1 MPQSY
6 RLRTQV
12 GVDQQIQLQLDQDFD
27 FLELLSLK
35 ITQSDVYSRLC
46 ADYGVIV
53 GRVVAN
59 GGYGVPN
66 ARVSVFVP
74 LTDEDSLNTVIS
86 TLYPY
91 KQPTDLNEDGY
102 RYNLLPYQP
111 QHGGHT
117 PTGTFPSLTDVLNNP
132 TVVEV
137 YEKYYKYTVKTND
150 SGDYMIFGVPT
161 GNQTIVLDMDLSD
174 IGPFSFSPQDLI
186 RLGKATEQQV
196 NGARFRSS
204 TNLAELPQIVNINT
218 PISVNPFWGDEDFCQ
233 ARIERLDFDLRDLGY
248 EFTPTSV
255 FMGSIFST
263 PDEDRL
269 RTNCKPKDNMGN
281 LCSLTTG
288 PGSILAIRQTIQSD
302 VDGRP
307 VLEEF
312 KLENDGKVID
322 DDGTWMIDVP
332 MNLDYVVTNEFG
344 EQIISNDPS
353 IGIPTKGKYRF
364 KVKWDQPGD
373 LQEQVKRAY
382 FLVPNI
388 KEHWANSLNDPSFD
402 ETEDYV
408 FTCDAQEK
416 KSKYEFPV
424 GQNIY
429 SKTFSKATS
438 ITISNQQNIKLST
451 VGGVQVPEINVF
463 TGTSSGVYTLVSQN
477 QLPFTFDVNNNEK
490 IKIEIIRKNASQNAK
505 VSYSETLINGSED
518 SVVVSTNGLNGK
530 LVLKTKLNV
539 EDYQVFINNTLFT
552 GDPEEVPVL
561 NGQTIKIVAKGIEKD
576 SFARLTYEFQTNGF
590 AALQESYAFSLNWND
605 YYEIQDAIDC
615 KDTFYEMRYNKVYSV
630 SSLIDNYQKGTN
642 FGPLSSLSTYFNR
655 GRFIGVKEIDSRDCA
670 NSVNKFPVNDGVQN
684 FDLLYFVV
692 SILLQLLQVVGGIL
706 MFSYHILAFL
716 WNNFAIP
723 LIVALSTYFAY
734 QAFQD
739 VKAGIAAIVS
749 SSGGGFANFLLALP
763 FFLKAAGNITAGIAL
778 GVILFRL
785 RNQKIPP
792 IKLPM
797 MTYPN
802 CEACDCGDS
811 SSDGSNV
818 FTLGATCLSQ
828 TQVPNFTLNDFPA
841 YEIDGDY
848 PVNDDDYDTE
858 NGILKLVT
866 SQALVGISGIKEK
879 ERLTGFYRVSK
890 FGAFGLQLPLAE
902 RFNKFNFKTT
912 YYTNNGF
919 TPSNQMKVTIE
930 PNLNGNKFFLDQ
942 SLTLVTNDGC
952 GYSPGDLLTFVGF
965 NNSKDPNPFSAT
977 TNFTGTNSIT
987 GNSLTP
993 NIINITYADDI
1004 NYNSNITKSFNL
1016 PTGPTS
1022 PYSAITRTDIGT
1034 GLSATTYTYPSD
1046 IEYYQVVDVLTV
1058 GEIRQQFCKTN
1069 VDYSISEILQS
1080 QMTVGYYFK
1089 GRNRPLTSDIDEI
1102 IFSYGTVPVPNGS
1115 GGVQPA
1121 PNNIQ
1126 TQPTLFDD
1134 FDNYQVVILQRGVD
1148 PYSPLFDTQ
1157 YDVSSIYGDTP
1168 GSRVVRG
1175 KYRINQPIL
1184 NTNGVG
1190 PLTIEHQS
1198 ITTNDGNDRGV
1209 KLFHTSNFFQP
1220 GSQYTGFTTDAH
1232 KYYSSLDSTGT
1243 VFRPFGYGITVGNS
1257 TTDSSSRLLS
1267 PNLNNLYYSRGNANQ
1282 NRHRY
1287 YVSNDFIDGGSFM
1300 YAKLTKRYNGKNPDD
1315 YKDEANAEMYF
1326 SPMYSNINIGF
1337 SASTKN
1343 NMIMRSD
1350 RMPTSDTLQTNGG
1363 NSYQL
1368 HQNQNFSIYN
1378 LSNPSASGSA
1388 TGFGTGASQG
1398 SLNEDG
1404 NFLSGVSQSFE
1415 CRDMVSLN
1423 CYEYVNDTLTVI
1435 DNCDGGSVENGC
1447 YVFVRRPLSDLGK
1460 DIRYFSEWGYRF
1472 KFFYGLCRGVLS
1484 QTFSNN
1490 WVNGTLY
1497 AFPFQLNVFYTG
1509 VNATNANVA
1518 QRVYCKDN
1526 IVLHSESNN
1535 FYYRSSPYNDNTNEF
1550 VGTSVDVDFDPLNE
1564 KQLLYPTT
1572 MIDLGPRD
1580 SFIQDLVLSPEYD
1593 GYNMTNIPSTSYG
1606 DTSDLVN
1613 FFTYTRIT
1621 NPSIL
1626 KKIIKIKNSGIK
1638 LLFDNRKNNIND
1650 NKELGR
1656 VDGDLAQMMSINSEI
1671 GVIKYN
1677 SQFYQSTG
1685 GPNQPVI
1692 YNNTNG
1698 VFGVFFS
1705 STTIDLQV
1713 KDYITPGKTNFRG
1726 SDGLLLADNQFT
1738 INSQVVPFYKWG
1750 LGSGLTIF
1758 GKPSNN
1764 WVTSSSDIIQGK
1776 KYQGLNR
1783 DDVPYFQGE
1792 TQSTL
1797 PFPKNDLYERGY
1809 LFNYKNDSYAPNE
1822 FTNMETKFL
1831 VGAPFHFYFGI
1842 VKGASAMDRFVKKYV
1857 RQE

>member
-6 RLRTQV
+6 RLRTQL
-12 GVDQQIQLQLDQDFD
+12 GVDQQIQVQLDQDFD

-46 ADYGVIV
+46 SDYGVIV
-53 GRVVAN
+53 GRVIAN

-66 ARVSVFVP
+66 VKVSVFVP
-74 LTDEDSLNTVIS
+74 LDEADELNPVIS

-111 QHGGHT
+111 QYDGHT
-117 PTGTFPSLTDVLNNP
+117 PTGTFPSITDVLDNQ
-132 TVVEV
+132 TVIEV

-161 GNQTIVLDMDLSD
+161 GNQIVVLDMDLSD

-186 RLGKATEQQV
+186 RIGKATEQQI
-196 NGARFRSS
+196 NGATFKSS
-204 TNLAELPQIVNINT
+204 TNLNELPQIVNINT
-218 PISVNPFWGDEDFCQ
+218 PINVNPFWGDEDFCQ
-233 ARIERLDFDLRDLGY
+233 ARIERLDFDLRELGY
-248 EFTPTSV
+248 EFTPTAV

-307 VLEEF
+307 VLEEYS
-312 KLENDGKVID
+312 LENNGKIID
-322 DDGTWMIDVP
+322 DNGTWMADVP

-388 KEHWANSLNDPSFD
+388 KEHWANSLTDPSYD
-402 ETEDYV
+402 ATEDYV
-408 FTCDAQEK
+408 FTCSAQE
-416 KSKYEFPV
+416 SKGKYTFPV

-429 SKTFSKATS
+429 VKTFAKATS
-438 ITISNQQNIKLST
+438 ITISNQQNIKLT
-451 VGGVQVPEINVF
+451 NIGGIQVPTINVF
-463 TGTSSGVYTLVSQN
+463 TGTSAGVFTLVSQN
-477 QLPFTFDVNNNEK
+477 QLPYTVDVKDNEK
-490 IKIEIIRKNASQNAK
+490 IRIEIVRKNASQSAK
-505 VSYSETLINGSED
+505 VSYVETKINGTED
-518 SVVVSTNGLNGK
+518 SSVISTNNLSGK
-530 LVLKTKLNV
+530 LVLKNKLNV
-539 EDYQVFINNTLFT
+539 ESFEVYINNVLYT
-552 GDPEEVPVL
+552 GDNEEVSVL
-561 NGQTIKIVAKGIEKD
+561 NGQTVKIVSKGIEKD
-576 SFARLTYEFQTNGF
+576 SLSRLTYEFQTIAF

-605 YYEIQDAIDC
+605 YYDIQDAIDC

-630 SSLIDNYQKGTN
+630 SSLIDNYQKGTD
-642 FGPLSSLSTYFNR
+642 FGGINILSTYFNR
-655 GRFIGVKEIDSRDCA
+655 GRFIGIKEIDSRECDDT
-670 NSVNKFPVNDGVQN
+670 VNKFPVNDGVQN

-692 SILLQLLQVVGGIL
+692 SILLQLLQVTGSIL
-706 MFSYHILAFL
+706 LFSYHILAFL

-723 LIVALSTYFAY
+723 LVIALIAYTGY
-734 QAFQD
+734 QAFVD
-739 VKAGIAAIVS
+739 IKAGIAAIS
-749 SSGGGFANFLLALP
+749 SSAGGGFANFIMSVP
-763 FFLKAAGNITAGIAL
+763 FFLSAAGNIATGTVL
-778 GVILFRL
+778 SVILFRL

-811 SSDGSNV
+811 SADGGQVIS
-818 FTLGATCLSQ
+818 LGATCLVQ
-828 TQVPNFTLNDFPA
+828 TQIPNFELGDFPPDL
-841 YEIDGDY
+841 IDGQY
-848 PVNDDDYDTE
+848 PDDGDDYDTE

-866 SQALVGISGIKEK
+866 SQALVGMVGIKQK
-879 ERLTGFYRVSK
+879 ERIPGYFRVGA
-890 FGAFGLQLPLAE
+890 FGAFGLQLPLSE
-902 RFNKFNFKTT
+902 RFNKFNFKST
-912 YYTNNGF
+912 YYTNTYT

-930 PNLNGNKFFLDQ
+930 PNLNSDFYLDH
-942 SLTLVTNDGC
+942 SLTIVTNDGC
-952 GYSPGDLLTFVGF
+952 GYSPGDLITFVGF
-965 NNSKDPNPFSAT
+965 NNSKDPNPFSGE
-977 TNFTGTNSIT
+977 TNFAGTLSIT
-987 GNSLTP
+987 GTSLTP
-993 NIINITYADDI
+993 NIINVTYANDK
-1004 NYNSNITKSFNL
+1004 NYNNNITKQFNL

-1022 PYSAITRTDIGT
+1022 PYSAITRTQIVGT
-1034 GLSATTYTYPSD
+1034 GLSATTYSYPAD
-1046 IEYYQVVDVLTV
+1046 VEYFQVVDVLTV
-1058 GEIRQQFCKTN
+1058 GEIRQQFCGSGIP
-1069 VDYSISEILQS
+1069 YSISEILQS
-1080 QMTVGYYFK
+1080 QMTVGYYRK
-1089 GRNRPLTSDIDEI
+1089 GNNKPLDSNDKIGQI
-1102 IFSYGTVPVPNGS
+1102 NFSYGTVPDGS

-1126 TQPTLFDD
+1126 TQPTLFDG
-1134 FDNYQVVILQRGVD
+1134 FDDYQVVILQRGVD
-1148 PYSPLFDTQ
+1148 PYSPVFDIQ
-1157 YDVSSIYGDTP
+1157 YDVSSIYGATS
-1168 GSRVVRG
+1168 GSRIVRG
-1175 KYRINQPIL
+1175 GYRINQPIL
-1184 NTNGVG
+1184 NLNGNG
-1190 PLTIEHQS
+1190 PLTIKHNS
-1198 ITTNDGNDRGV
+1198 LSTNISTDRGIS
-1209 KLFHTSNFFQP
+1209 LFNTSNFFQP
-1220 GSQYTGFTTDAH
+1220 GSQFTGFTTNAH
-1232 KYYSSLDSTGT
+1232 RYYSSLDSTNLS
-1243 VFRPFGYGITVGNS
+1243 FKPFNPGLNLGSSIINNS
-1257 TTDSSSRLLS
+1257 NKLSSNTSV
-1267 PNLNNLYYSRGNANQ
+1267 NLYYSGGFSANS

-1287 YVSNDFIDGGSFM
+1287 YSSSADIIDGGSYMFV
-1300 YAKLTKRYNGKNPDD
+1300 DED
-1315 YKDEANAEMYF
+1315 YKYDGKTPGDFEDEADEEMYF
-1326 SPMYSNINIGF
+1326 SPMYNENTDIDFDVIG
-1337 SASTKN
+1337 KN
-1343 NMIMRSD
+1343 NIIMRSD
-1350 RMPTSDTLQTNGG
+1350 RMPTSDVLQVNGG

-1368 HQNQNFSIYN
+1368 HQNQNFAIYN
-1378 LSNPSASGSA
+1378 LSNPSAGASA
-1388 TGFGTGASQG
+1388 SGFGTGASQG
-1398 SLNEDG
+1398 NINEDG

-1423 CYEYVNDTLTVI
+1423 CYQYVNDGLTVI
-1435 DNCDGGSVENGC
+1435 DNCDGGSVDGGC
-1447 YVFVRRPLSDLGK
+1447 YVFVRNPITDLGK
-1460 DIRYFSEWGYRF
+1460 DIKYFSEWGYRF

-1497 AFPFQLNVFYTG
+1497 AFPFQLNVYYSG
-1509 VNATNANVA
+1509 INATNANVA

-1535 FYYRSSPYNDNTNEF
+1535 FYYRSSPYNDNSNKF
-1550 VGTSVDVDFDPLNE
+1550 IGASVDNSYDPLNQS
-1564 KQLLYPTT
+1564 QLLYPTT
-1572 MIDLGPRD
+1572 IIDLGPRS
-1580 SFIQDLVLSPEYD
+1580 SFIRDLVLNPEYD

-1621 NPSIL
+1621 NPEIL
-1626 KKIIKIKNSGIK
+1626 KKIIKIRNSGVKI
-1638 LLFDNRKNNIND
+1638 LFDNRKNG

-1685 GPNQPVI
+1685 SANQPVI
-1692 YNNTNG
+1692 YNNANG

-1726 SDGLLLADNQFT
+1726 SNGLLLAENQFT
-1738 INSQVVPFYKWG
+1738 INSQVVPFYQWG
-1750 LGSGLTIF
+1750 LKSGNTIF
-1758 GKPSNN
+1758 GKPENN
-1764 WVTSSSDIIQGK
+1764 WETNRVDILQNI

-1783 DDVPYFQGE
+1783 DNVPYFQGE

-1797 PFPKNDLYERGY
+1797 PYPKNDLYERGY
-1809 LFNYKNDSYAPNE
+1809 LFNYKNNSYEPDVFPN
-1822 FTNMETKFL
+1822 MSTKFL

-1842 VKGASAMDRFVKKYV
+1842 VKGSSAMDRFVKKYV
-1857 RQE
+1857 R

>member
-74 LTDEDSLNTVIS
+74 LTDEDLLNTVIS

-91 KQPTDLNEDGY
+91 KQPTDLNEDGF
-102 RYNLLPYQP
+102 RYNLLPYET

-117 PTGTFPSLTDVLNNP
+117 PTGTFPSLTDILNNP

-218 PISVNPFWGDEDFCQ
+218 PINVNPFWGDEDFCQ

-255 FMGSIFST
+255 FMGSVFST

-332 MNLDYVVTNEFG
+332 MNLDFVVTNEFG

-388 KEHWANSLNDPSFD
+388 KEHWANSLSDPSFD

-408 FTCDAQEK
+408 FTCPAQEDK
-416 KSKYEFPV
+416 DKYEFSV
-424 GQNIY
+424 GQNIF

-463 TGTSSGVYTLVSQN
+463 TGTSLGVYTLVSQN

-490 IKIEIIRKNASQNAK
+490 IKIEIVRKNSSQSAK
-505 VSYSETLINGSED
+505 VSFSETLIDGSEN
-518 SVVVSTNGLNGK
+518 SVVVSTNNLNGK

-552 GDPEEVPVL
+552 GDPEEIPVL
-561 NGQTIKIVAKGIEKD
+561 NGQTIKIAAKGIEKD
-576 SFARLTYEFQTNGF
+576 SFARLTYEFQTIGF

-642 FGPLSSLSTYFNR
+642 FGIFSSLSTYFNR

-692 SILLQLLQVVGGIL
+692 SILLLLLQVVGSIL
-706 MFSYHILAFL
+706 MFSYHILSFL

-723 LIVALSTYFAY
+723 LIVALSAYFAF

-739 VKAGIAAIVS
+739 TKAGIAAIIS

-763 FFLKAAGNITAGIAL
+763 FFLKALGNVTAGIVL

-818 FTLGATCLSQ
+818 ITLGATCLSQ

-841 YEIDGDY
+841 NEINGDY
-848 PVNDDDYDTE
+848 PNEDDYDTE

-890 FGAFGLQLPLAE
+890 LGAFGLQLPLAE

-930 PNLNGNKFFLDQ
+930 PNLNSNFFLDQ
-942 SLTLVTNDGC
+942 SLTLVTNEGC

-965 NNSKDPNPFSAT
+965 NNSKDINPFSGD

-987 GNSLTP
+987 GDSLTP
-993 NIINITYADDI
+993 SIINITYADDT
-1004 NYNSNITKSFNL
+1004 NYNSNITKPFNL

-1022 PYSAITRTDIGT
+1022 PYTAITTTEIVGT
-1034 GLSATTYTYPSD
+1034 GLLATTYTYPSD

-1058 GEIRQQFCKTN
+1058 GEIRQKFCGSGIT
-1069 VDYSISEILQS
+1069 YSISEILQS
-1080 QMTVGYYFK
+1080 QMTINYYSKRAKFK
-1089 GRNRPLTSDIDEI
+1089 PDDKIDSI
-1102 IFSYGTVPVPNGS
+1102 VFSYGTEPDGEGS
-1115 GGVQPA
+1115 VKSA
-1121 PNNIQ
+1121 LNHIQ

-1148 PYSPLFDTQ
+1148 PYSPLFDIQ
-1157 YDVSSIYGDTP
+1157 YDVSSIYGKTS
-1168 GSRVVRG
+1168 GNRIVRG

-1184 NTNGVG
+1184 NTNGTG
-1190 PLTIEHQS
+1190 PLTIRHQS
-1198 ITTNDGNDRGV
+1198 ITTNNGDDRGV
-1209 KLFHTSNFFQP
+1209 KLFHTSNFFRP
-1220 GSQYTGFTTDAH
+1220 STQYTGFTTDSH

-1243 VFRPFGYGITVGNS
+1243 VFKPFDYGITVGSS
-1257 TTDSSSRLLS
+1257 TTSSTSRLLS
-1267 PNLNNLYYSRGNANQ
+1267 KDNNLYYNSNNDNR

-1300 YAKLTKRYNGKNPDD
+1300 YVNKNKNKEYTSKTPKNHKNEADD
-1315 YKDEANAEMYF
+1315 EMYF
-1326 SPMYSNINIGF
+1326 SPMYNNINIGF

-1388 TGFGTGASQG
+1388 TGFDTGASQG
-1398 SLNEDG
+1398 NLNEDG
-1404 NFLSGVSQSFE
+1404 SFLSGVSQSFE
-1415 CRDMVSLN
+1415 CKDMVSLE

-1447 YVFVRRPLSDLGK
+1447 YVFVKRPITDLRK
-1460 DIRYFSEWGYRF
+1460 DIKYFSEWGYRF

-1490 WVNGTLY
+1490 WINGTLY
-1497 AFPFQLNVFYTG
+1497 AFPFQLNVFYSG
-1509 VNATNANVA
+1509 VNAKNANVA

-1535 FYYRSSPYNDNTNEF
+1535 FYYRSSPYNDNANKF
-1550 VGTSVDVDFDPLNE
+1550 IGTSVDVDFDPLNE
-1564 KQLLYPTT
+1564 YQLLYPTT

-1580 SFIQDLVLSPEYD
+1580 SFIQDLVLSPDYD
-1593 GYNMTNIPSTSYG
+1593 GYNLTNIPSTSYG

-1626 KKIIKIKNSGIK
+1626 NKIIKIKNSGIK
-1638 LLFDNRKNNIND
+1638 LLFDNRKNGD
-1650 NKELGR
+1650 KELGR

-1677 SQFYQSTG
+1677 SQFYESTG
-1685 GPNQPVI
+1685 GSNQPVI
-1692 YNNTNG
+1692 YNNTDG

-1713 KDYITPGKTNFRG
+1713 KDYITPGKTNFRRF
-1726 SDGLLLADNQFT
+1726 DGLLLADNQFT
-1738 INSQVVPFYKWG
+1738 INSQVVPFYRWG
-1750 LGSGLTIF
+1750 LDGGQTIF

-1764 WVTSSSDIIQGK
+1764 WATNNLDIIQGK

-1792 TQSTL
+1792 TQSTFS
-1797 PFPKNDLYERGY
+1797 FPKNDSYERGY
-1809 LFNYKNDSYAPNE
+1809 LFNYKNDSYAPNV
-1822 FTNMETKFL
+1822 FPNMNTKFL